1 MTRIYQRDLA
11 RELNTSEMTITRAM
25 KAIGRSGNRVTEH
38 DALVIL
44 TMADL
49 QETCSMAPHVSAEI
63 VAEFSHELQYA
74 AQDPTRRC
82 WIVSAETEKA
92 SFRLASLTER
102 HLASVLD
109 ALPMALTL
117 PLHQSV
123 ERARQRLTAL
133 KSRKA
138 AA

>member
-1 MTRIYQRDLA
+1 MRIFQRDLA
-11 RELNTSEMTITRAM
+11 RELDTSEMTVSRAL
-25 KAIGRSGNRVTEH
+25 KAIGRNGNRVTEH

-49 QETCSMAPHVSAEI
+49 QDSCRMAPHVSAEL
-63 VAEFSHELQYA
+63 VAEFSHELLYVA
-74 AQDPTRRC
+74 HDPTRRC
-82 WIVSAETEKA
+82 WIVSAETENA